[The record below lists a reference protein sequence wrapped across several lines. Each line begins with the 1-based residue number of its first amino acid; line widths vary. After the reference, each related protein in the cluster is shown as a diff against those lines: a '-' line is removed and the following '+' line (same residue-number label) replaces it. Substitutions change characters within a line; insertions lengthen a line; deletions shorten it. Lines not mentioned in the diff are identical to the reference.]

1 MLSLLL
7 LFALAA
13 PVEASAAPY
22 TPKLL
27 TPGLTCKAFDRS
39 GQEIERSTARKC
51 RFLRMVAAN
60 HPEWAAS
67 RLAKFRACDADG
79 DYVNHIT
86 PLACGGCD
94 VPSNMELM
102 SRAEWAGRT
111 GPERTDCGRHP
122 GGEW

>member
-1 MLSLLL
+1 MIALLL
-7 LFALAA
+7 AGALLAT
-13 PVEASAAPY
+13 PPY

-27 TPGLTCKAFDRS
+27 TPGLTCKAFDKAGVEVYRS
-39 GQEIERSTARKC
+39 LARRC

-79 DYVNHIT
+79 DYINHIS
-86 PLACGGCD
+86 PIACGGCD